1 MLSPE
6 DQTLNGLGL
15 GKDKQFV
22 FFGSPLNGLGFKDY
36 HLTGELKPI
45 IGRQGNK
52 YTARHIILKYV
63 PESEIYIE
71 PFLGSGAIFFSKLK
85 SKINILND
93 LNQPTIDTLKLI
105 QKAPIDKSLY
115 PSDLDSI
122 SKLESFIGKN
132 YKDIPSQ
139 ITKYRIEQMG
149 GYMGQPIRKN
159 RKVKL
164 IRNPFSTLQH
174 IDLYQDKLK
183 GVKLLSQ
190 DYEKVIK
197 AYDSPKAFIY
207 LDPPYEFTNVE
218 TGYAEYKDFDFERL
232 NKVLHSIKGKFLMS
246 LNDSPSVKKL
256 FSDFYIK
263 EVNIPINRNPRFR
276 KEVLISNFKI

>member
-1 MLSPE
+1 MLSPD
-6 DQTLNGLGL
+6 DQT
-15 GKDKQFV
+15 
-22 FFGSPLNGLGFKDY
+22 LNGLGFKDY

-52 YTARHIILKYV
+52 YTARHIILKYI

-71 PFLGSGAIFFSKLK
+71 PFLGSGAIFFSKPK

-93 LNQPTIDTLKLI
+93 LNKPTIDTLKLI
-105 QKAPIDKSLY
+105 QKAPNDKSLY

-122 SKLESFIGKN
+122 SKLQSFIGKN

-149 GYMGQPIRKN
+149 GYMGQPVRKN
-159 RKVKL
+159 RKVIVL
-164 IRNPFSTLQH
+164 RNPFSTLQH

-207 LDPPYEFTNVE
+207 LDPPYELTLPNNE
-218 TGYAEYKDFDFERL
+218 SGYAGGDFDFERL
-232 NKVLHSIKGKFLMS
+232 NKVLHNIKGKFLMS

-263 EVNIPINRNPRFR
+263 EVNIPTNRNPKIR